1 MAIEFCPLAEE
12 VGNLADWFSVGVGA
26 VAAVATTVVAGFAYK
41 TSKRAT
47 DIAEEA
53 KGIALQQHEE
63 AVANRKA
70 TERIV
75 VALLMHEVSELP
87 VQIGILI
94 QRCDR
99 KVPVDSEGELTR
111 PDIFEF
117 ARALGGSSGSLMPGT
132 EQVLDRIHTLQDE
145 VGDKLAALVGY
156 SRTLSQM
163 SKDFSQFIEIGFPTA
178 KNMRERLIYTGN
190 ERDIAVF
197 RTYLANFLGLAID
210 FANEFRRHGGHP
222 AHDYSKFERL
232 ITKDQ

>member
-63 AVANRKA
+63 SVANRKA

-94 QRCDR
+94 RRCDR
-99 KVPVDSEGELTR
+99 KVPVDSEGEIKR
-111 PDIFEF
+111 PDIAEF
-117 ARALGGSSGSLMPGT
+117 ARALRGASGPLMPGT
-132 EQVLDRIHTLQDE
+132 EQVLDRIHTLQDD
-145 VGDKLAALVGY
+145 VGDRLAVLVGY

-163 SKDFSQFIEIGFPTA
+163 SKDFSQFVKIGSPGVIN
-178 KNMRERLIYTGN
+178 KRENLIYTGN
-190 ERDIAVF
+190 ESHIAHF
-197 RTYLANFLGLAID
+197 REYLANFLVLAID
-210 FANEFRRHGGHP
+210 FANEFRMHGRQP
-222 AHDYSKFERL
+222 AHDYSEWKKL
-232 ITKDQ
+232 IQDE